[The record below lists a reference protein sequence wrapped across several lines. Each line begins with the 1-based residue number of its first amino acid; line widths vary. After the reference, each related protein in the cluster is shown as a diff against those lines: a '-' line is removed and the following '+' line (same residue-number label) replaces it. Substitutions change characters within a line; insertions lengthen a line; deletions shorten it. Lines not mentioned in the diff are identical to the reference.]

1 MQRYIGSFCYQAF
14 LPIIQ
19 TKILDHASE
28 RETKSENSDNAKVIN
43 IFNLHA
49 IFLMEYPENK

>member
-28 RETKSENSDNAKVIN
+28 RETKSENSDNAKVIH
-43 IFNLHA
+43 LRTGA
-49 IFLMEYPENK
+49 AAVV